1 MVIRMKKIISIFIFL
16 LLLVGC
22 SLSNSPTSKVE
33 DLLTKYQTLDKDIVN
48 GITIWDIPI
57 IYLGINSIIEEENFT
72 SIQKDRYKKIIEK
85 QYKNL
90 TYEIKNER
98 IDGETASVTTEIEVI
113 DYKKVVNEVNNKYQ
127 GNTDYTVQE
136 YNNTKL
142 DYLEKAKDKVTY
154 TIDFE
159 VKKDNDGNWKLA
171 SLSNETIKKIQGMY

>member
-1 MVIRMKKIISIFIFL
+1 MKKIIGIFIFL

-48 GITIWDIPI
+48 
-57 IYLGINSIIEEENFT
+57 GINSIIEEENFT

-113 DYKKVVNEVNNKYQ
+113 DYKKVVNEVNNKYRC
-127 GNTDYTVQE
+127 V
-136 YNNTKL
+136 
-142 DYLEKAKDKVTY
+142 
-154 TIDFE
+154 
-159 VKKDNDGNWKLA
+159 
-171 SLSNETIKKIQGMY
+171 